1 MTWEEYDFDL
11 LKTSMKKNILIRL
24 TFTFLLTVFTQIVV
38 AQSAAPQRDFSV
50 WEKEIAA
57 FEKSDQTSPPPQK
70 SLVFTGSSTIR
81 RWTTMAAD
89 LPNHKVLNRGF
100 GGSQIV
106 DATHFADR
114 IIIPY
119 KPKMVLLRSGGNDIF
134 QGKPPEQVFQDFKDF
149 VAKIHRKLPK
159 TDIVY
164 IALSP
169 SVARW
174 NNADKEKSLNRMVLE
189 FTRKNK
195 RVKYLDDA
203 DVSLGADGKPRP
215 DLFIEDKLHF
225 NAEGNKLFAA
235 RVRKFLK

>member
-1 MTWEEYDFDL
+1 MLT
-11 LKTSMKKNILIRL
+11 RL
-24 TFTFLLTVFTQIVV
+24 TFAFLLTVFAPTVFS
-38 AQSAAPQRDFSV
+38 QSAAPQRDFSV
-50 WEKEIAA
+50 WEKEISA
-57 FEKSDQTSPPPQK
+57 FEKSDQANPPPQK
-70 SLVFTGSSTIR
+70 AIVFTGSSTIR
-81 RWTTMAAD
+81 RWTTIAAD
-89 LPNHKVLNRGF
+89 LPKHQVLNRGF

-134 QGKPPEQVFQDFKDF
+134 QGKSPEQVFQDFKDF

-159 TDIVY
+159 TEIVF

-174 NNADKEKSLNRMVLE
+174 DKADKEKSLNTMVLA
-189 FTRKNK
+189 FTKKNK
-195 RVKYLDDA
+195 RVKYLDA
-203 DVSLGADGKPRP
+203 ANVSLGADGKPRP
-215 DLFIEDKLHF
+215 ELFIEDKLHF

>member
-1 MTWEEYDFDL
+1 
-11 LKTSMKKNILIRL
+11 
-24 TFTFLLTVFTQIVV
+24 
-38 AQSAAPQRDFSV
+38 
-50 WEKEIAA
+50 
-57 FEKSDQTSPPPQK
+57 
-70 SLVFTGSSTIR
+70 
-81 RWTTMAAD
+81 MAED

-119 KPKMVLLRSGGNDIF
+119 KPKMVLIRAGGNDIF
-134 QGKPPEQVFQDFKDF
+134 AGKSPEQTFQDFKDF
-149 VAKIHRKLPK
+149 VTKIHSKLPK
-159 TDIVY
+159 TEVVY

-174 NNADKEKSLNRMVLE
+174 NNANKEKSLNQMVLE
-189 FTRKNK
+189 FTKKSK
-195 RVKYLDDA
+195 RVKYLDDY

-215 DLFIEDKLHF
+215 ELFIEDKLHF
-225 NAEGNKLFAA
+225 NAEGNELFAA